1 MYFSTQADSV
11 KEKVYNK
18 QKIYVINQ
26 DLVTSSN
33 QLSIV
38 EMDDKIFKLSK
49 EIAEDED
56 AVKKAEAELKS
67 LTSSMTSAEASS
79 ELEMVFNLKYSV
91 IK

>member
-1 MYFSTQADSV
+1 MFFSIQADSV

-79 ELEMVFNLKYSV
+79 ELETVPF
-91 IK
+91 

>member
-1 MYFSTQADSV
+1 M
-11 KEKVYNK
+11 
-18 QKIYVINQ
+18 
-26 DLVTSSN
+26 TSSN
-33 QLSIV
+33 QLSVV

-79 ELEMVFNLKYSV
+79 ELEMVFNLKYFLM
-91 IK
+91 K